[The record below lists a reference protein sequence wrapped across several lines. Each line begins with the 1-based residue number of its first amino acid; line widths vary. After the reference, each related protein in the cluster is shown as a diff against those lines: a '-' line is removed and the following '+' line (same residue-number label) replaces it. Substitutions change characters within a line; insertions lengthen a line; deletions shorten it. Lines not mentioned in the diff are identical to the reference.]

1 MMRRRLSITLVVFGL
16 FAGACGGTSD
26 EPEATTAAPPPAP
39 VTTLSPIATTTLA
52 TTTAAVTTTRPP
64 PTTTEAPPLPAPGE
78 ILAALNTAMAR
89 MPEFLGTGQ
98 GFVKVDIDTPDADAL
113 VRQLAVGGGPAGGD
127 FWQLTLLEINTPA
140 LSQSFFVQ
148 DRTVDGIDYDQDPIT
163 GLWTVDQ
170 DPEPDPVD
178 DAFAGRLSLS
188 GMALEVSAD
197 GYVLTGAYPD
207 DPTVQLVTIEID
219 GATERRSLLRSISVR
234 SRVPRSGFE
243 GLITADGD
251 DLYLTQRIDVTT
263 YGLEIGD
270 IAAPPTGIATQ
281 LVPDPEAP
289 FMTSIPADWEQVSA
303 DELEF
308 AGFTDGYIAPSG
320 LALLVLVE
328 DLAGTRITTL
338 GEYADAIVSVALT
351 GFEISLFDATSTLR
365 GGFSWIIAGVDPIDG
380 TAFRR
385 LVYVTAQ
392 GVGVNLTFLQ
402 GPDPETGLPTAAW
415 EESQALIDFMVSSFM
430 VNR

>member
-1 MMRRRLSITLVVFGL
+1 
-16 FAGACGGTSD
+16 
-26 EPEATTAAPPPAP
+26 
-39 VTTLSPIATTTLA
+39 
-52 TTTAAVTTTRPP
+52 
-64 PTTTEAPPLPAPGE
+64 
-78 ILAALNTAMAR
+78 
-89 MPEFLGTGQ
+89 
-98 GFVKVDIDTPDADAL
+98 
-113 VRQLAVGGGPAGGD
+113 
-127 FWQLTLLEINTPA
+127 
-140 LSQSFFVQ
+140 
-148 DRTVDGIDYDQDPIT
+148 
-163 GLWTVDQ
+163 
-170 DPEPDPVD
+170 
-178 DAFAGRLSLS
+178 
-188 GMALEVSAD
+188 
-197 GYVLTGAYPD
+197 
-207 DPTVQLVTIEID
+207 
-219 GATERRSLLRSISVR
+219 
-234 SRVPRSGFE
+234 
-243 GLITADGD
+243 
-251 DLYLTQRIDVTT
+251 
-263 YGLEIGD
+263 
-270 IAAPPTGIATQ
+270 
-281 LVPDPEAP
+281 
-289 FMTSIPADWEQVSA
+289 MTSIPADWEQVSA